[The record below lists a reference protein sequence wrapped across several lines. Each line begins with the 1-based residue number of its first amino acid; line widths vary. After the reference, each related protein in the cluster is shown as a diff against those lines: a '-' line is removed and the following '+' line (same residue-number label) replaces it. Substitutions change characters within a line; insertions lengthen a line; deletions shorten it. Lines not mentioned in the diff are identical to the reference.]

1 MLVLKVVF
9 FCLPDFSLISTLV
22 FCVLAAP
29 SPRLSESSCLST
41 SVKVSSTQAWRVGS
55 LLGSIETL
63 FLSPGAMVCETQVTA
78 DGKTG

>member
-22 FCVLAAP
+22 FCVLAAR

-55 LLGSIETL
+55 LLVSIETL